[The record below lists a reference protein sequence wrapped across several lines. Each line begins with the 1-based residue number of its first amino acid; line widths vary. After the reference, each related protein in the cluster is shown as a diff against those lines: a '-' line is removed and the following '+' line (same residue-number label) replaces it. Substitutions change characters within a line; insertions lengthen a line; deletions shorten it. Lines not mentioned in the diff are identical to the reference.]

1 MAERVWVRVGGT
13 VSHSTGAHDRALPTA
28 AFDFDSTLRPHR
40 GRGPGAAATTLAFL
54 VRLSEMFNLVIVSN
68 GAAAAAP
75 SADLVD
81 YVAALDRGVGRP
93 GVTVYVPHA
102 RDRYRKPHTGT
113 WEHYVNCICAG
124 VHPWFAFF
132 CGDAAGRPGDHS
144 AADYMYA
151 LNIGIPFIT
160 AESLFG
166 GGITWSD
173 PASLG
178 CAAPAP
184 AGLLAALSPS
194 PPAPAGLLAAL
205 SPAPAPRLR
214 VVLVGSP
221 ASGKSYVARRSGL
234 RIVSRDVEGGGF
246 WRALAAAVGGGE
258 SFIVDATNPKRKDR
272 ERLAALLVDAA
283 FAFEVWHIA
292 TPKAVCIHLNAARC
306 QLGERN
312 VPAVAIHTY
321 WARREPPGADEG
333 ADLGYTPREI
343 PFSLSPAAPREVT
356 AFRYCA

>member
-1 MAERVWVRVGGT
+1 MAERVWARVGGT
-13 VSHSTGAHDRALPTA
+13 VSHSTGAHDKALPTA
-28 AFDFDSTLRPHR
+28 AFDFDSTLRPR
-40 GRGPGAAATTLAFL
+40 GGRGAAAAMPLAFL
-54 VRLSEMFNLVIVSN
+54 VRLSAMFNLVIVST

-81 YVAALDRGVGRP
+81 YVAALDRGVGRLD
-93 GVTVYVPHA
+93 VTVYVPHA

-113 WEHYVNCICAG
+113 WEHYVSRVCAG

-151 LNIGIPFIT
+151 LNVGIPFIT

-173 PASLG
+173 PTSLG

-184 AGLLAALSPS
+184 AGLLVAPALPLPS
-194 PPAPAGLLAAL
+194 PAPVPAPAT
-205 SPAPAPRLR
+205 RR
-214 VVLVGSP
+214 CVVLVGSP

-234 RIVSRDVEGGGF
+234 RIVSRDDEGGGF
-246 WRALAAAVGGGE
+246 WRALAAAVIGGE

-272 ERLAALLVDAA
+272 ERLAALLVDTA

-306 QLGERN
+306 QLGERH
-312 VPAVAIHTY
+312 VPAAAIHTY
-321 WARREPPGADEG
+321 WARLEPPGADEG